1 MEFRCNIKIIII
13 INEKDILEKIRKMF
27 KIIFK
32 KLDKKIRGIV
42 NFKNNFF
49 QFLWKQNRFSGVDI

>member
-49 QFLWKQNRFSGVDI
+49 QFL